1 MTQQQKSFAFYNA
14 NTSPV
19 LIEQT
24 LPKPIAHD
32 LLVQIDAIAVNP
44 VDTKVK
50 AGIKGELD
58 IPKIV
63 GWDATGTIISTGDD
77 VELFNVGD
85 QVFYAGDITRPGCY
99 SSHQLVD
106 ERIVGKKPNSL
117 TAPEAAALPL
127 TSITAGEALFS
138 RLKIVAEIDK
148 GKTILIIGAA
158 GGVGSIAMQLAKS
171 VAQLN
176 VVATASRPASE
187 VWCNKLGADHVIS
200 HKGDLIENYRALGI
214 PEPHYIFC
222 LNDTDYYYD
231 AMAELIAPQ
240 GLICT
245 IVGSKEN
252 HDLDKLKSKSA
263 GLVWEF
269 MFTRPMYNTKD
280 MITQHHLLNM
290 IADLVD
296 EGKIKTTLAETI
308 GPLSAENIDKAH
320 QQLLSDKTIGKLAL
334 TVLI

>member
-1 MTQQQKSFAFYNA
+1 MTQTAKAIGF
-14 NTSPV
+14 TSASSRPV
-19 LIEQT
+19 LTEQKVIQ
-24 LPKPIAHD
+24 PQGHD
-32 LLVQIDAIAVNP
+32 LLIKIDAIAVNP

-50 AGIKGELD
+50 AGIEGELKT
-58 IPKIV
+58 PKIV
-63 GWDATGTIISTGDD
+63 GWDATGTVISVGDK
-77 VELFNVGD
+77 VELFNIGD
-85 QVFYAGDITRPGCY
+85 PVFYAGDVTRPGCY

-106 ERIVGKKPNSL
+106 ERIVGKKPNSI
-117 TAPEAAALPL
+117 TAAEAAALPL

-176 VVATASRPASE
+176 VVATASRPQSE
-187 VWCNKLGADHVIS
+187 VWCNKFGANHIIN
-200 HKGDLIENYRALGI
+200 HQGDLVANYRSLGI
-214 PEPHYIFC
+214 EDPHYIFC
-222 LNDTDYYYD
+222 LSDTDHYYD

-240 GLICT
+240 GMICA
-245 IVGSKEN
+245 IVGSDKK

-263 GLVWEF
+263 GFVWEF

-296 EGKIKTTLAETI
+296 EGRVKSTLAENL
-308 GPLSAENIDKAH
+308 GPMSVENIEKAH
-320 QQLLSDKTIGKLAL
+320 QQLLSGNTLGKLAM
-334 TVLI
+334 TAIV